1 MSNIGEEVY
10 EYMVISIVDTV
21 TGACAVDA
29 MQRKLNNL
37 AMRGWRV
44 KAVVSNELGKNALML
59 LGIGINGTIDQQII
73 ILERN
78 IKLSDI
84 K

>member
-44 KAVVSNELGKNALML
+44 KAVVSNELGKNA
-59 LGIGINGTIDQQII
+59 
-73 ILERN
+73 
-78 IKLSDI
+78 
-84 K
+84 